1 MDDGSKGSRTGHI
14 ISRIARAIEAGQLQP
29 GRRMPS
35 LRAAAFE
42 YGVSKNTM
50 VDAYDRL
57 VALGRLEARPGSG
70 FYVRASGRNAIEAPP
85 AHMTQ
90 AIDIVSLLREQL
102 RQTHPVRVGD
112 GRPPASWTEDS
123 ELGRHLRLKTGRGER
138 PIEHGYGDP
147 LGYGP
152 LRAQVG
158 LMLAERAIQASA
170 EQILLT
176 FGINHGLDLI
186 IRHLLQP
193 GDTVLVDSPGYY
205 PLFGK
210 LKLARVEI
218 VGVKR
223 LADGPDL
230 DDLALQIDRH
240 APKAFFTQS
249 VAHNP
254 TGGSIALPVAHRLLQ
269 IAAKHDLIVVEDDV
283 FADAVP
289 AGQPRL
295 AALDQL
301 ERVIYLGTFSKTL
314 SASLRVGY
322 VAASPGVSRALTDMK
337 MLTVVNSSGY
347 LERMV
352 SDLIAS
358 GQYRHHLKRLRER
371 IERATAR
378 TLQNLDRL
386 GLSVFAA
393 PTGGYYLWADFE
405 PGLDDLELARSASAQ
420 GIFIAPGTVFFPDR
434 QQARPGMRINIAYGD
449 DTRLIAFLQH
459 ALAKQEH
466 VGPR

>member
-1 MDDGSKGSRTGHI
+1 MDEKADSTHRERIVGRIGRSIDDGL
-14 ISRIARAIEAGQLQP
+14 LQP

-35 LRAAAFE
+35 LRAAAEE

-50 VDAYDRL
+50 VEAYDRL
-57 VALGRLEARPGSG
+57 VALGRLEARRGSG
-70 FYVRASGRNAIEAPP
+70 FYVRAGGRNTIEAPP
-85 AHMTQ
+85 QHMTE

-102 RQTHPVRVGD
+102 CQTHPVRVGD

-123 ELGRHLRLKTGRGER
+123 ELGRHLRPRSGKGLL

-152 LRAQVG
+152 LRAQVA
-158 LMLAERAIQASA
+158 LMLAERAIQVSP

-176 FGINHGLDLI
+176 FGANHGLDLI
-186 IRHLLQP
+186 VRHLLRP

-218 VGVKR
+218 IGVKR
-223 LADGPDL
+223 LPDGPDL
-230 DDLALQIDRH
+230 DDLSQQIARH

-254 TGGSIALPVAHRLLQ
+254 TGGAIALSVAHRLLQ
-269 IAAKHDLIVVEDDV
+269 IATRHELFVIEDDP

-289 AGQPRL
+289 ASLPRL

-314 SASLRVGY
+314 SASLRIGY

-347 LERMV
+347 LERTV

-358 GQYRHHLKRLRER
+358 GQYRHHLRRLRER
-371 IERATAR
+371 IGKATTRA
-378 TLQNLDRL
+378 LENLERL
-386 GLSVFAA
+386 GLPVFAA
-393 PTGGYYLWADFE
+393 PTGGYYLWADFAHDV
-405 PGLDDLELARSASAQ
+405 DDLALAKQASEQ
-420 GIFIAPGTVFFPDR
+420 GIFIAPGSVFFPDR
-434 QQARPGMRINIAYGD
+434 QQTRPGMRVNIAYAD
-449 DTRLIAFLQH
+449 DPRLIRFLQS
-459 ALAKQEH
+459 APLS
-466 VGPR
+466 GLR

>member
-1 MDDGSKGSRTGHI
+1 MEQKLEAGRTG
-14 ISRIARAIEAGQLQP
+14 RIVARIERSIEEGLLQP

-35 LRAAAFE
+35 LRAAALE

-50 VDAYDRL
+50 VEAYDRL
-57 VALGRLEARPGSG
+57 VALGRLEARRGAG
-70 FYVRASGRNAIEAPP
+70 FYVRAPGRNAIEAPP
-85 AHMTQ
+85 AHMAE

-123 ELGRHLRLKTGRGER
+123 ELGRHLRVKSGKSGL

-152 LRAQVG
+152 LRAQIG
-158 LMLAERAIQASA
+158 LILAERSIQVSPD
-170 EQILLT
+170 QILLT
-176 FGINHGLDLI
+176 FGANHGLDLI

-210 LKLARVEI
+210 LRLARVEV
-218 VGVKR
+218 VGVRR

-230 DDLALQIDRH
+230 DDLSVQIARH

-269 IAAKHDLIVVEDDV
+269 IAAKHDLFVVEDDV

-289 AGQPRL
+289 SSLPRL

-314 SASLRVGY
+314 SASLRIGY

-358 GQYRHHLKRLRER
+358 GQYRHHLRRLRER
-371 IERATAR
+371 IGKATAR
-378 TLQNLDRL
+378 ALGNLERL
-386 GLSVFAA
+386 GLPVFTA
-393 PTGGYYLWADFE
+393 PTGGYYLWAEFPPDF
-405 PGLDDLELARSASAQ
+405 DDLDLARQASEQ
-420 GIFIAPGTVFFPDR
+420 GIFIAPGTVFFPER
-434 QQARPGMRINIAYGD
+434 QQARPGMRVNVAYAD
-449 DTRLIAFLQH
+449 DPVLIRFLQGV
-459 ALAKQEH
+459 LA
-466 VGPR
+466 R

>member
-1 MDDGSKGSRTGHI
+1 MDDQVELNRTGSI
-14 ISRIARAIEAGQLQP
+14 VARIGRAIDEGLLQP

-35 LRAAAFE
+35 LRAAAEE

-50 VDAYDRL
+50 VEAYDRL
-57 VALGRLEARPGSG
+57 VAQGRLEARRGAG
-70 FYVRASGRNAIEAPP
+70 FYVRAPGRNLLDAPRP
-85 AHMTQ
+85 HMTE
-90 AIDIVSLLREQL
+90 AVDIVSLLREQL
-102 RQTHPVRVGD
+102 RQTHPVRIGD
-112 GRPPASWTEDS
+112 GRPPASWMEDS
-123 ELGRHLRLKTGRGER
+123 ELGRHMRLKTGKGGL
-138 PIEHGYGDP
+138 PVEHGYGDP

-152 LRAQVG
+152 LRTQIG
-158 LMLAERAIQASA
+158 LMLAERSIQVSP

-176 FGINHGLDLI
+176 FGANHGLDLI

-210 LKLARVEI
+210 LKLARIEV
-218 VGVKR
+218 VGVRR

-230 DDLALQIDRH
+230 DDLAEQIARH
-240 APKAFFTQS
+240 SPKAFFTQS

-269 IAAKHDLIVVEDDV
+269 IAARHDLVVIEDDP

-289 AGQPRL
+289 ASLPRL

-314 SASLRVGY
+314 SASLRIGY
-322 VAASPGVSRALTDMK
+322 LAASPAVSRALTDMK
-337 MLTVVNSSGY
+337 MLTLVNSSGY

-358 GQYRHHLKRLRER
+358 GQYRHHLRRLRER
-371 IERATAR
+371 IGKATAR
-378 TLQNLDRL
+378 ALTNLERL
-386 GLSVFAA
+386 GLPVFA
-393 PTGGYYLWADFE
+393 PPSGGYYLWAGFA
-405 PGLDDLELARSASAQ
+405 PGVDDLALARAASEQ
-420 GIFIAPGTVFFPDR
+420 GIFIAPGSVFFPER
-434 QQARPGMRINIAYGD
+434 HLIQPGMRVNVAYAD
-449 DTRLIAFLQH
+449 DPRLIGFLQGTPL
-459 ALAKQEH
+459 LA
-466 VGPR
+466 GG